1 MIKGD
6 VVLVPFPFTDL
17 SGDKLRPALVL
28 ASVGNDVIVVFMTS
42 RSAKK
47 QNTTEVLTRADS
59 QNRLKA
65 DSTIKCS
72 KIATLDSKIIIGKLG
87 KIKNSQIKEVDA
99 VLKNI
104 LHLR

>member
-28 ASVGNDVIVVFMTS
+28 SSTGDDVIVVFMTS
-42 RSAKK
+42 RMTKK
-47 QNTTEVLTRADS
+47 QDATEVLIRADS
-59 QNRLKA
+59 QNHLKA
-65 DSTIKCS
+65 DSLIKCS

-87 KIKNSQIKEVDA
+87 TIKNFQIKEVDA
-99 VLKNI
+99 VFKKILNI
-104 LHLR
+104 H